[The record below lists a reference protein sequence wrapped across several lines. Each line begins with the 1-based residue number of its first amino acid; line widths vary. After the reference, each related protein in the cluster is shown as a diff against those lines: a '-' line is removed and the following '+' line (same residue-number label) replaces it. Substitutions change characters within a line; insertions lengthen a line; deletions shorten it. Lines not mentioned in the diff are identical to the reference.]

1 MYLSCSCVM
10 FLICKPTR
18 RLSFRNKELRTFF
31 KKRESVQQRGTRDV
45 VKKFEASR
53 IPKKDCLID
62 L

>member
-18 RLSFRNKELRTFF
+18 RLSFRNKELELLK

-45 VKKFEASR
+45 VKNFEAYR
-53 IPKKDCLID
+53 IPKKACLID

>member
-18 RLSFRNKELRTFF
+18 RLSFRNKELGTFF

-45 VKKFEASR
+45 VKNFEAYR
-53 IPKKDCLID
+53 IPKKACLID

>member
-1 MYLSCSCVM
+1 M

-18 RLSFRNKELRTFF
+18 RLSFRNKELGTFF

-45 VKKFEASR
+45 VKNFEAYR
-53 IPKKDCLID
+53 IPKKAFLID